1 MRYFKRRLANYLL
14 HECKAKWMLIIKNTD
29 FIFQLYNQKGVNIRA
44 FDKEYVVSFMNRNK
58 KQTTHLLITNYDN

>member
-1 MRYFKRRLANYLL
+1 MRYFKRRLAKYLL